1 MEIENKNRA
10 GAGMERED
18 VGVKGMVAEVA
29 GYLREREI
37 RGGCN
42 NLNLSDTIIIIY
54 CKHYYLGNEPFC
66 SCSPCIYR
74 P

>member
-37 RGGCN
+37 RGG
-42 NLNLSDTIIIIY
+42 
-54 CKHYYLGNEPFC
+54 
-66 SCSPCIYR
+66 
-74 P
+74 